1 MKVLQLN
8 KNRIY
13 IGIKDVVLDF
23 DFCVDKFK
31 LFSISKDDLI
41 DTNLEDKKSKAF
53 NKVPSEISV
62 IGLCSDNHNYLIVA
76 YSDKSLR
83 VFNKLDGS
91 LVSTFFLNKRPT

>member
-8 KNRIY
+8 KNHIY

-23 DFCVDKFK
+23 DFSVDKFK
-31 LFSISKDDLI
+31 LFSICKDVI
-41 DTNLEDKKSKAF
+41 DTNLEDKKSKDF
-53 NKVPSEISV
+53 NKDPLEISV
-62 IGLCSDNHNYLIVA
+62 IGLCSDNYNHFIVA

-83 VFNKLDGS
+83 VFNNLDGS